1 VWGILFAF
9 GLVGGIDGWATKQ
22 AEDPTMKRFLM
33 RKRLMAIAQIPDSQQ
48 SKRGA
53 EDALVLARRLDEQKL
68 VVRFESLVSSLERR
82 TR

>member
-1 VWGILFAF
+1 MWGILFAF
-9 GLVGGIDGWATKQ
+9 GLVGGIVGWATKQ

>member
-1 VWGILFAF
+1 MWGLLFAF
-9 GLVGGIDGWATKQ
+9 GLVGGIVSWGCKQ

-33 RKRLMAIAQIPDSQQ
+33 RKRLMAIAAIPDDKQ
-48 SKRGA
+48 SRRGA

-68 VVRFESLVSSLERR
+68 VMRFESLVSSMNRR

>member
-1 VWGILFAF
+1 
-9 GLVGGIDGWATKQ
+9 
-22 AEDPTMKRFLM
+22 
-33 RKRLMAIAQIPDSQQ
+33 MAIAQIPDSQQ